1 MVQLSIRYQVNRSM
15 LLQSTV
21 RVCKCF
27 FVSKHILSLKF
38 WKYILSTPNHST
50 GIRTFFVIITLK
62 AFIKSQQNKKMC
74 QSSCFGMLCFAMNC
88 VPVLCE
94 KYLNCEISA
103 YKPLL
108 WNDNPSFGWCRHGPY
123 FQGSEGF
130 IVFDMHMQVTMQY
143 WVPMTIGF
151 VYTKYYLQ
159 VL

>member
-50 GIRTFFVIITLK
+50 GVRTFFVIITLK
-62 AFIKSQQNKKMC
+62 AFVKSQQNKKMC

-108 WNDNPSFGWCRHGPY
+108 
-123 FQGSEGF
+123 SEYSCIG
-130 IVFDMHMQVTMQY
+130 
-143 WVPMTIGF
+143 MTIHALIGVGMAPTF
-151 VYTKYYLQ
+151 KVRKDSLSLICICKLQCNIGYL
-159 VL
+159 